1 MFFNYLENDQQL
13 WHQVEASWWQTAGF
27 KPAASSDSIIFSTY
41 LCRSRRVTRTRH
53 VVARRTHCFEVRMT
67 NPDTRFFLGGCEDV
81 REHLNQLLLF
91 HFCAFPACV
100 TLSLAAYRTPKRGD
114 APSSQKTASTG
125 FPLSTTR
132 RAERSRIA
140 PHVRRVRCPRRQGFP
155 ASPAERYSVRK
166 PL

>member
-1 MFFNYLENDQQL
+1 MAPGGGIVVADGRVQARSKFGFDHFFDLFVPL
-13 WHQVEASWWQTAGF
+13 SAG
-27 KPAASSDSIIFSTY
+27 DEDI
-41 LCRSRRVTRTRH
+41 RH